1 MEVSVEGHKARE
13 GRRRADGRNPPS
25 PRGAQI
31 FGGTRPEDMPTLAAD
46 WKLAT
51 EARRLST
58 ARSATESSPVV
69 LDPITAG
76 IPPSYKPEPFGGDD
90 EDD

>member
-1 MEVSVEGHKARE
+1 
-13 GRRRADGRNPPS
+13 
-25 PRGAQI
+25 
-31 FGGTRPEDMPTLAAD
+31 MPTLAAD